1 MTKINNQGFDLG
13 CFFVVLCAVTG
24 KPEKIGIFRRFGSMF
39 ATIKR
44 YDIIEGNIKSDQKK
58 VMRLKN
64 AMDKIALY
72 GWRAAKLCLL
82 SVLIE
87 LPQFV
92 ISLPKLLLKYVNG
105 PIVYILTW
113 MIFVGGY
120 VAVTFILFT
129 YLQRRHP
136 ERKIIWRPKGKEIN
150 TIIIGFIVMMA
161 AKMIIGSFMTQQTAN
176 DAAIEKL
183 FKISVN
189 TSFMMAFMT
198 AIAAPVVEELVFR
211 GFLMDYFFTDQPIFA
226 ILLSGLVFGSIHSST
241 NFISWLMYVVMGII
255 LAATYNKEKNLAA
268 NISLHFL
275 NNLLPSI
282 VFLLSSLHQLLK

>member
-44 YDIIEGNIKSDQKK
+44 YDIIERNIKSDQKK

-64 AMDKIALY
+64 AVAKIELY
-72 GWRAAKLCLL
+72 GWRAIKLCLMA
-82 SVLIE
+82 VLIE

-92 ISLPKLLLKYVNG
+92 LSLPKLLLKYVNG

-150 TIIIGFIVMMA
+150 TIIIGFIVLMA
-161 AKMIIGSFMTQQTAN
+161 AKIIIGSFMTQQTAN

-189 TSFMMAFMT
+189 TSFMMVFMT

-226 ILLSGLVFGSIHSST
+226 ILLSGLIFGSIHAST

>member
-44 YDIIEGNIKSDQKK
+44 YDIIERNIKSDQKK

-64 AMDKIALY
+64 AVAKIELY
-72 GWRAAKLCLL
+72 GWRAIKLCLMA
-82 SVLIE
+82 VLIE

-92 ISLPKLLLKYVNG
+92 LSLPKLLLKYVNG

-113 MIFVGGY
+113 MIFIGGY

-150 TIIIGFIVMMA
+150 TIIIGFIVLMA

-189 TSFMMAFMT
+189 TSFMMVFMT

-226 ILLSGLVFGSIHSST
+226 ILLSGLIFGSIHAST

-275 NNLLPSI
+275 NNLLPSV

>member
-1 MTKINNQGFDLG
+1 
-13 CFFVVLCAVTG
+13 
-24 KPEKIGIFRRFGSMF
+24 MF

-44 YDIIEGNIKSDQKK
+44 YDIIERNIKSDQKK

-64 AMDKIALY
+64 AMEKIELY
-72 GWRAAKLCLL
+72 AWRAAKLCLL
-82 SVLIE
+82 TVLIE
-87 LPQFV
+87 LPQFA
-92 ISLPKLLLKYVNG
+92 ISLPTLLLKYVNG

-150 TIIIGFIVMMA
+150 TIIIGFIVLMS

-176 DAAIEKL
+176 DAAIEKM

-189 TSFMMAFMT
+189 TSFMMVFMT

-226 ILLSGLVFGSIHSST
+226 ILLSGLIFGSIHSST

-282 VFLLSSLHQLLK
+282 VFLLSSLHQMLK

>member
-1 MTKINNQGFDLG
+1 MTNVNNQGFDLG

-24 KPEKIGIFRRFGSMF
+24 KSEKIGIFRRFGSMF

-64 AMDKIALY
+64 AMDKIELY
-72 GWRAAKLCLL
+72 AWRAVKLCLL
-82 SVLIE
+82 TVLIE
-87 LPQFV
+87 LPQFALF
-92 ISLPKLLLKYVNG
+92 LPKLLLKYVNG

-150 TIIIGFIVMMA
+150 TIIIGFIVLMS

-176 DAAIEKL
+176 DAAIEKM

-189 TSFMMAFMT
+189 TSFMMVFMT

-226 ILLSGLVFGSIHSST
+226 ILLSGLIFGSIHSST

-255 LAATYNKEKNLAA
+255 LAVTYNKEKNLAA

-282 VFLLSSLHQLLK
+282 VFLLSSLHQMLK

>member
-44 YDIIEGNIKSDQKK
+44 YDIIERNIKSDQKK

-64 AMDKIALY
+64 AVAKIELY
-72 GWRAAKLCLL
+72 GWRAIKLCLM

-92 ISLPKLLLKYVNG
+92 LSLPKLLLKYVNG

-120 VAVTFILFT
+120 VAVTFVLFT

-150 TIIIGFIVMMA
+150 TIIIGFIVLMA

-189 TSFMMAFMT
+189 TSFMMVFMT

-226 ILLSGLVFGSIHSST
+226 ILLSGLIFGSIHAST

>member
-1 MTKINNQGFDLG
+1 M
-13 CFFVVLCAVTG
+13 FFVVLCAVTG

-64 AMDKIALY
+64 AVAKIELY
-72 GWRAAKLCLL
+72 GWRAIKLCLM

-92 ISLPKLLLKYVNG
+92 LSLPKLLLKYVNG

-150 TIIIGFIVMMA
+150 TIIIGFIVIMS
-161 AKMIIGSFMTQQTAN
+161 AKMIIGSFITQQTAN

-189 TSFMMAFMT
+189 TSFMMVFMT

-226 ILLSGLVFGSIHSST
+226 ILLSGLIFGSIHAST

-282 VFLLSSLHQLLK
+282 VFLLSSLNQLLK

>member
-64 AMDKIALY
+64 AVAKIELY
-72 GWRAAKLCLL
+72 GWRAIKLCLML
-82 SVLIE
+82 VLIE

-92 ISLPKLLLKYVNG
+92 LSLPKLLLKYVNG

-113 MIFVGGY
+113 MIFIGGY

-150 TIIIGFIVMMA
+150 TIIIGFIVLMA

-189 TSFMMAFMT
+189 TSFMMVFMT

-226 ILLSGLVFGSIHSST
+226 ILLSGLIFGSIHAST

-275 NNLLPSI
+275 NNLLPSV

>member
-24 KPEKIGIFRRFGSMF
+24 KPEKIEIFRRFGSMF

-44 YDIIEGNIKSDQKK
+44 YDIIERNIKSDQKK

-64 AMDKIALY
+64 AVAKIELY
-72 GWRAAKLCLL
+72 GWRAIKLCLM

-92 ISLPKLLLKYVNG
+92 LSLPKLLLKYVNG

-113 MIFVGGY
+113 MIFIGGY

-189 TSFMMAFMT
+189 TSFMMVFMT

-226 ILLSGLVFGSIHSST
+226 ILLSGLIFGSIHAST

-282 VFLLSSLHQLLK
+282 VFLLSSLHQMLK

>member
-44 YDIIEGNIKSDQKK
+44 YDIIERNIKSDQKK

-64 AMDKIALY
+64 AVAKIELY
-72 GWRAAKLCLL
+72 GWRAIKLCLMA
-82 SVLIE
+82 VLIE

-92 ISLPKLLLKYVNG
+92 LSLPKLLLKYVNG

-113 MIFVGGY
+113 MIFIGGY

-150 TIIIGFIVMMA
+150 TIIIGFIVLMA

-189 TSFMMAFMT
+189 TSFMMVFMT

-226 ILLSGLVFGSIHSST
+226 ILLSGLIFGSIHAST
-241 NFISWLMYVVMGII
+241 NFISWVMYVVMGII

-282 VFLLSSLHQLLK
+282 VFLLSSLHQMLK

>member
-1 MTKINNQGFDLG
+1 MTLVVFC
-13 CFFVVLCAVTG
+13 CFVRG
-24 KPEKIGIFRRFGSMF
+24 YGQIGKIGIFRRFGSMF

-44 YDIIEGNIKSDQKK
+44 YDIIEGNIKSDHKK

-64 AMDKIALY
+64 AMDKIELY
-72 GWRAAKLCLL
+72 AWRAVKLCLL
-82 SVLIE
+82 TVLIE
-87 LPQFV
+87 LPQFAL
-92 ISLPKLLLKYVNG
+92 SLPKLLLKYVNG

-150 TIIIGFIVMMA
+150 TIIIGFIVLMS

-176 DAAIEKL
+176 DAAIEKM

-189 TSFMMAFMT
+189 TSFMMVFMT

-226 ILLSGLVFGSIHSST
+226 ILLSGLIFGSIHSST

-282 VFLLSSLHQLLK
+282 VFLLSSLHQMLK

>member
-44 YDIIEGNIKSDQKK
+44 YDIIERNIKSDQKK

-64 AMDKIALY
+64 AVAKIELY
-72 GWRAAKLCLL
+72 GWRAIKLCLM

-92 ISLPKLLLKYVNG
+92 LSLPKLLLKYVNG

-113 MIFVGGY
+113 MIFIGGY

-150 TIIIGFIVMMA
+150 TIIIGFIVLMA

-189 TSFMMAFMT
+189 TSFMMVFMT

-226 ILLSGLVFGSIHSST
+226 ILLSGLIFGSIHAST
-241 NFISWLMYVVMGII
+241 NFISWVMYVVMGII

-282 VFLLSSLHQLLK
+282 VFLLSSLHQMLK

>member
-44 YDIIEGNIKSDQKK
+44 YDIIERNIKSDQKK

-64 AMDKIALY
+64 AVDKIALY
-72 GWRAAKLCLL
+72 CWRAAKLCLML
-82 SVLIE
+82 GLIE
-87 LPQFV
+87 LPQFAL
-92 ISLPKLLLKYVNG
+92 SLPKLLFKYVNG

-113 MIFVGGY
+113 MIFIGGY

-150 TIIIGFIVMMA
+150 TIIIGFIVLMA
-161 AKMIIGSFMTQQTAN
+161 AKIIIGSFMTQQTAN

-189 TSFMMAFMT
+189 TSFMMVFMT

-226 ILLSGLVFGSIHSST
+226 ILLSGLIFGSIHAST

>member
-24 KPEKIGIFRRFGSMF
+24 KPEKIRIFRRFGSMF

-44 YDIIEGNIKSDQKK
+44 YDIIERNIKSDQKK

-64 AMDKIALY
+64 AVAKIELY
-72 GWRAAKLCLL
+72 GWRAIKLCLM

-92 ISLPKLLLKYVNG
+92 LSLPKLLLKYVNG

-113 MIFVGGY
+113 MIFIGGY

-161 AKMIIGSFMTQQTAN
+161 AKMIIGSFITQQTAN

-189 TSFMMAFMT
+189 TSFMMVFMT

-226 ILLSGLVFGSIHSST
+226 ILLSGLIFGSIHAST

>member
-24 KPEKIGIFRRFGSMF
+24 KPEKIEIFRRFGSMF

-44 YDIIEGNIKSDQKK
+44 YDIIERNIKSDQKK

-64 AMDKIALY
+64 AVAKIELY
-72 GWRAAKLCLL
+72 GWRAIKLCLM

-92 ISLPKLLLKYVNG
+92 LSLPKLLLKYVNG

-113 MIFVGGY
+113 MIFIGGY

-150 TIIIGFIVMMA
+150 TIIIGFIVLMA
-161 AKMIIGSFMTQQTAN
+161 AKIIIGSFMTQQTAN

-189 TSFMMAFMT
+189 TSFMMVFMT

-226 ILLSGLVFGSIHSST
+226 ILLSGLIFGSIHAST

-282 VFLLSSLHQLLK
+282 VFLLSSLHQMLK

>member
-44 YDIIEGNIKSDQKK
+44 YDIIERNIKSDQKK

-64 AMDKIALY
+64 AVDKIALY
-72 GWRAAKLCLL
+72 CWRAAKLCLML
-82 SVLIE
+82 GLIE
-87 LPQFV
+87 LPQFAL
-92 ISLPKLLLKYVNG
+92 SLPKLLLKYVNG

-113 MIFVGGY
+113 MIFIGGY

-136 ERKIIWRPKGKEIN
+136 ERKIIWRPKVKEIN
-150 TIIIGFIVMMA
+150 TIIIGFIVLMA
-161 AKMIIGSFMTQQTAN
+161 AKIIIGSFMTQQTAN

-189 TSFMMAFMT
+189 TSFMMVFMT

-226 ILLSGLVFGSIHSST
+226 ILLSGLIFGSIHAST

>member
-44 YDIIEGNIKSDQKK
+44 YDIIERNIKSDQKK

-64 AMDKIALY
+64 AVAKIELY
-72 GWRAAKLCLL
+72 GWRAVKRCLM

-92 ISLPKLLLKYVNG
+92 LSLPKLLLKYVNG

-113 MIFVGGY
+113 MIFIGGY

-150 TIIIGFIVMMA
+150 TIIIGFIVLMA

-189 TSFMMAFMT
+189 TSFMMVFMT

-226 ILLSGLVFGSIHSST
+226 ILLSGLIFGSIHAST
-241 NFISWLMYVVMGII
+241 NFISWVMYVVMGII

>member
-44 YDIIEGNIKSDQKK
+44 YDIIERNIKSDQKK

-64 AMDKIALY
+64 AVAKIELY
-72 GWRAAKLCLL
+72 GWRAIKLCLMA
-82 SVLIE
+82 VLIE

-92 ISLPKLLLKYVNG
+92 LSLPKLLLKYVNG

-113 MIFVGGY
+113 MIFIGGY

-150 TIIIGFIVMMA
+150 TIIIGFIVLMA

-189 TSFMMAFMT
+189 TSFMMVFMT

-226 ILLSGLVFGSIHSST
+226 ILLSGLIFGSIHAST

>member
-24 KPEKIGIFRRFGSMF
+24 KPEKIGIFRKFGSMF

-64 AMDKIALY
+64 AVAKIELY
-72 GWRAAKLCLL
+72 GWRAIKLCLM

-92 ISLPKLLLKYVNG
+92 LSLPKLLLKYVNG

-150 TIIIGFIVMMA
+150 TIIIGFIVMMS
-161 AKMIIGSFMTQQTAN
+161 AKMIIGSFITQQTAN

-189 TSFMMAFMT
+189 TSFMMVFMT

-226 ILLSGLVFGSIHSST
+226 ILLSGFIFGSIHAST

>member
-44 YDIIEGNIKSDQKK
+44 YDIIERNIKSDQKK

-64 AMDKIALY
+64 AVAKIELY
-72 GWRAAKLCLL
+72 GWRAIKLCLM

-92 ISLPKLLLKYVNG
+92 LSLPKLLLKYVNG

-113 MIFVGGY
+113 MIFIGGY

-150 TIIIGFIVMMA
+150 TIIIGFIVLMA

-189 TSFMMAFMT
+189 TSFMMVFMT

-226 ILLSGLVFGSIHSST
+226 ILLSGLIFGSIHAST
-241 NFISWLMYVVMGII
+241 NFISWVMYVVMGII

>member
-1 MTKINNQGFDLG
+1 MTNVNNQGFDLG

-24 KPEKIGIFRRFGSMF
+24 KSEKIGIFRIFGSMF

-64 AMDKIALY
+64 AMDKIELY
-72 GWRAAKLCLL
+72 AWRAVKLCLL
-82 SVLIE
+82 TVLIE
-87 LPQFV
+87 LPQFALF
-92 ISLPKLLLKYVNG
+92 LPKLLLKYVNG

-150 TIIIGFIVMMA
+150 TIIIGFIVLMS

-176 DAAIEKL
+176 DAAIEKM

-189 TSFMMAFMT
+189 TSFMMVFMT

-226 ILLSGLVFGSIHSST
+226 ILLSGLIFGSIHSST

-255 LAATYNKEKNLAA
+255 LAVTYNKEKNLAA

-282 VFLLSSLHQLLK
+282 VFLLSSLHQMLK

>member
-13 CFFVVLCAVTG
+13 CFLLFCARLRANR
-24 KPEKIGIFRRFGSMF
+24 KKIGIFRRFGSMF

-64 AMDKIALY
+64 AVAKIELY
-72 GWRAAKLCLL
+72 GWRAIKLCLM

-92 ISLPKLLLKYVNG
+92 LSLPKLLLKYVNG

-150 TIIIGFIVMMA
+150 TIIIGFIVIMS
-161 AKMIIGSFMTQQTAN
+161 AKMIIGSFITQQTAN

-226 ILLSGLVFGSIHSST
+226 ILLSGLIFGSIHAST

>member
-44 YDIIEGNIKSDQKK
+44 YDIIERNIKSDQKK

-64 AMDKIALY
+64 AVAKIELY
-72 GWRAAKLCLL
+72 GWRAIKLCLMA
-82 SVLIE
+82 VLIE

-92 ISLPKLLLKYVNG
+92 LSLPKLLLKYVNG

-113 MIFVGGY
+113 MIFIGGY

-150 TIIIGFIVMMA
+150 TIIIGFIVLMA
-161 AKMIIGSFMTQQTAN
+161 AKIIIGSFMTQQTAN

-189 TSFMMAFMT
+189 TSFMMVFMT

-226 ILLSGLVFGSIHSST
+226 ILLSGLIFGSIHAST

>member
-64 AMDKIALY
+64 AMAKIALY

>member
-24 KPEKIGIFRRFGSMF
+24 KPEKIEIFRRFGSMF

-44 YDIIEGNIKSDQKK
+44 YDIIERNIKSDQKK

-64 AMDKIALY
+64 AVAKIELY
-72 GWRAAKLCLL
+72 GWRAIKLCLM

-92 ISLPKLLLKYVNG
+92 LSLPKLLLKYVNG

-113 MIFVGGY
+113 MIFIGGY

-150 TIIIGFIVMMA
+150 TIIIGFIVLMA

-189 TSFMMAFMT
+189 TSFMMVFMT

-226 ILLSGLVFGSIHSST
+226 ILLSGLIFGSIHAST

>member
-1 MTKINNQGFDLG
+1 
-13 CFFVVLCAVTG
+13 
-24 KPEKIGIFRRFGSMF
+24 
-39 ATIKR
+39 
-44 YDIIEGNIKSDQKK
+44 
-58 VMRLKN
+58 MRLKN
-64 AMDKIALY
+64 AVAKIALY

-150 TIIIGFIVMMA
+150 TIIIGFIVLMA

-241 NFISWLMYVVMGII
+241 NLISWLMYVVMGII

>member
-13 CFFVVLCAVTG
+13 CFFVVLCAATG

-44 YDIIEGNIKSDQKK
+44 YDIIERNIKSDQKK

-64 AMDKIALY
+64 AVAKIELY
-72 GWRAAKLCLL
+72 GWRAIKLCLM

-92 ISLPKLLLKYVNG
+92 LSLPKLLLKYVNG

-113 MIFVGGY
+113 MIFIGGY

-129 YLQRRHP
+129 YLQRRYP

-161 AKMIIGSFMTQQTAN
+161 AKMIIGSFITQQTAN

-189 TSFMMAFMT
+189 TSFMMVFMT

-226 ILLSGLVFGSIHSST
+226 ILLSGLIFGSIHAST

>member
-1 MTKINNQGFDLG
+1 MVV
-13 CFFVVLCAVTG
+13 FFVVLCAVTG
-24 KPEKIGIFRRFGSMF
+24 KPEKIGIFRRFGSMV
-39 ATIKR
+39 ATIKQ
-44 YDIIEGNIKSDQKK
+44 YDIIERNIKSDQKK

-64 AMDKIALY
+64 AVAKIELY
-72 GWRAAKLCLL
+72 GWRAIKLCLM

-92 ISLPKLLLKYVNG
+92 LSLPKLLLKYVNG

-150 TIIIGFIVMMA
+150 TIIIGFIVMMS
-161 AKMIIGSFMTQQTAN
+161 AKMIIGSFITQQTAN

-189 TSFMMAFMT
+189 TSFMMVFMT

-226 ILLSGLVFGSIHSST
+226 ILLSGFIFGSIHAST

>member
-1 MTKINNQGFDLG
+1 MRGYGQIG
-13 CFFVVLCAVTG
+13 
-24 KPEKIGIFRRFGSMF
+24 KIGIFRRFGSMF

-44 YDIIEGNIKSDQKK
+44 YDIIERNIKSDQKK

-64 AMDKIALY
+64 AMDKIELY
-72 GWRAAKLCLL
+72 AWRAAKLCLL
-82 SVLIE
+82 TVLIE
-87 LPQFV
+87 LPQFAL
-92 ISLPKLLLKYVNG
+92 SLPKLLLKYVNG

-150 TIIIGFIVMMA
+150 TIIIGFIVLMS

-176 DAAIEKL
+176 DAAIENM

-189 TSFMMAFMT
+189 TSFMMVFMT

-226 ILLSGLVFGSIHSST
+226 ILLSGLIFGSIHSST

-282 VFLLSSLHQLLK
+282 VFLLSSLHQMLK

>member
-44 YDIIEGNIKSDQKK
+44 YDIIERNIKSDQKK

-64 AMDKIALY
+64 AVAKIELY
-72 GWRAAKLCLL
+72 GWRAIKLCLM

-92 ISLPKLLLKYVNG
+92 LSLPKLLLKYVNG

-113 MIFVGGY
+113 MIFIGGY

-150 TIIIGFIVMMA
+150 TIIIGFIVLMA

-189 TSFMMAFMT
+189 TSFMMVFMT

-226 ILLSGLVFGSIHSST
+226 ILLSGLIFGSIHAST
-241 NFISWLMYVVMGII
+241 NFISWLMYGVMGII
-255 LAATYNKEKNLAA
+255 LSATYNKKKKLAA
-268 NISLHFL
+268 TISLHFL

>member
-24 KPEKIGIFRRFGSMF
+24 KPEKIGIFRKFGSMF

-44 YDIIEGNIKSDQKK
+44 YDIIERNIKSDQKK

-64 AMDKIALY
+64 AVAKIELY
-72 GWRAAKLCLL
+72 GWRAIKLCLM

-92 ISLPKLLLKYVNG
+92 LSLPKLLLKYVNG

-113 MIFVGGY
+113 MIFIGGY

-150 TIIIGFIVMMA
+150 TIIIGFIVLMA
-161 AKMIIGSFMTQQTAN
+161 AKMIIGSFITQQTAN

-189 TSFMMAFMT
+189 TSFMMVFMT

-226 ILLSGLVFGSIHSST
+226 ILLSGLIFGSIHAST

>member
-64 AMDKIALY
+64 AVAKIELY
-72 GWRAAKLCLL
+72 GWRAIKLCLM

-92 ISLPKLLLKYVNG
+92 LSLPKLLLKYVNG

-113 MIFVGGY
+113 MIFIGGY

-150 TIIIGFIVMMA
+150 TIIIGFIVIMS
-161 AKMIIGSFMTQQTAN
+161 AKMIIGSFITQQTAN

-226 ILLSGLVFGSIHSST
+226 ILLSGLIFGSIHAST

>member
-44 YDIIEGNIKSDQKK
+44 YDIIERNIKSDQKK

-64 AMDKIALY
+64 AVAKIELY
-72 GWRAAKLCLL
+72 GWRAIKLCLML
-82 SVLIE
+82 GLIE

-92 ISLPKLLLKYVNG
+92 LSLPKLLLKYVNG

-113 MIFVGGY
+113 MIFIGGY

-161 AKMIIGSFMTQQTAN
+161 AKMIIGSFITQQTAN

-189 TSFMMAFMT
+189 TSFMMVFMT

-226 ILLSGLVFGSIHSST
+226 ILLSGLIFGSIHAST

>member
-44 YDIIEGNIKSDQKK
+44 YDIIERNIKSDQKK

-64 AMDKIALY
+64 AVAKIELY
-72 GWRAAKLCLL
+72 CWRAVKLCLML
-82 SVLIE
+82 GLIE

-92 ISLPKLLLKYVNG
+92 LSLPKLLLKYVNG

-113 MIFVGGY
+113 MIFIGGY

-150 TIIIGFIVMMA
+150 TIIIGFIVLMA
-161 AKMIIGSFMTQQTAN
+161 AKIIIGSFMTQQTAN

-189 TSFMMAFMT
+189 TSFMMVFMT

-226 ILLSGLVFGSIHSST
+226 ILLSGLIFGSIHAST

>member
-44 YDIIEGNIKSDQKK
+44 YDIIERNIKSDQKK

-64 AMDKIALY
+64 AVAKIELY
-72 GWRAAKLCLL
+72 GWRAIKLCLM

-92 ISLPKLLLKYVNG
+92 LSLPKLLLKYVNG

-113 MIFVGGY
+113 MIFIGGY

-150 TIIIGFIVMMA
+150 TIIIGFIVLMA
-161 AKMIIGSFMTQQTAN
+161 AKMIIESFMTQQTAN

-189 TSFMMAFMT
+189 TSFMMVFMT

-226 ILLSGLVFGSIHSST
+226 ILLSGLIFGSIHAST

>member
-44 YDIIEGNIKSDQKK
+44 YDIIERNIKSDQKK

-64 AMDKIALY
+64 AVAKIELY
-72 GWRAAKLCLL
+72 GWRAIKLCLM

-92 ISLPKLLLKYVNG
+92 LSLPKLLLKYVNG

-113 MIFVGGY
+113 MIFIGGY

-150 TIIIGFIVMMA
+150 TIIIGFIVLMA

-189 TSFMMAFMT
+189 TSFMMVFMT

-226 ILLSGLVFGSIHSST
+226 ILLSGLIFRSIHAST
-241 NFISWLMYVVMGII
+241 NFISWVMYVVMGII

-282 VFLLSSLHQLLK
+282 VFLLSSLHQMLK

>member
-44 YDIIEGNIKSDQKK
+44 YDIIERNIKSDQKK

-64 AMDKIALY
+64 AVAKIELY
-72 GWRAAKLCLL
+72 GWRAIKLCLMT
-82 SVLIE
+82 VLIE

-92 ISLPKLLLKYVNG
+92 LSLPKLLLKYVNG

-113 MIFVGGY
+113 MIFIGGY

-150 TIIIGFIVMMA
+150 TIIIGFIVLMA

-189 TSFMMAFMT
+189 TSFMMVFMT

-226 ILLSGLVFGSIHSST
+226 ILLSGLIFGSIHAST

-275 NNLLPSI
+275 NNLLPSV

>member
-24 KPEKIGIFRRFGSMF
+24 KPERIEIFRRFGSMF

-44 YDIIEGNIKSDQKK
+44 YDIIERNIKSDQKK

-64 AMDKIALY
+64 AVAKIELY
-72 GWRAAKLCLL
+72 GWRAIKLCLM

-92 ISLPKLLLKYVNG
+92 LSLPKLLLKYVNG

-113 MIFVGGY
+113 MIFIGGY

-150 TIIIGFIVMMA
+150 TIIIGFIVLMA

-189 TSFMMAFMT
+189 TSFMMVFMT

-226 ILLSGLVFGSIHSST
+226 ILLSGLIFGSIHAST